1 MEKIKFLKSENIYEG
16 STDFLDKHVITINF
30 NKAIPNKSEIENG
43 FEILNENNNIV
54 QAIYKDFTTIYR
66 TYTNEN
72 RIDFSDDGSIYVEP
86 VIEEFKPTPEEIE
99 MQFYQNKQ
107 NKIELSKSMLADH
120 LQNNPLHSS
129 VHGGVEGVYSVTS
142 EKQSLMMS
150 QYVMY
155 QIEKSINP
163 NAKLTWNESGK
174 SCEEWTEKEFLQ
186 LVLEVKTYVSP
197 LVSYQQKTEE
207 QIANCTNQEELD
219 DIIIDYTSVKL
230 KK

>member
-1 MEKIKFLKSENIYEG
+1 MENIRFIKSNQVYKG
-16 STDFLDKHVITINF
+16 ATDFLNKHILIIKF
-30 NKAIPNKSEIENG
+30 NEILPNESEIENG
-43 FEILNENNNIV
+43 FEILNENNNVV
-54 QAIYKDFTTIYR
+54 QAVYKDFTTIYR
-66 TYTNEN
+66 IYTNEN
-72 RIDFSDDGSIYVEP
+72 KIEFSDDGSIYVEP
-86 VIEEFKPTPEEIE
+86 VDPKPTPEELEI
-99 MQFYQNKQ
+99 QFYQNKQ
-107 NKIELSKSMLADH
+107 DKINLSKLMLADH

-197 LVSYQQKTEE
+197 LVSYQQKVEE
-207 QIANCTNQEELD
+207 QITNCTNQEDLD
-219 DIIIDYTSVKL
+219 EIIIDYTSVKL